1 MDVSSYRQ
9 VRLLWS
15 VKDTANAL
23 GMSHWTVRF
32 YTRSGQLR
40 SVRIGRRVM
49 VDPDDVIRLIEA
61 GRTPETEV
69 NVRLVR
75 KVASQDGRVAI
86 HA

>member
-1 MDVSSYRQ
+1 MDSYRSI
-9 VRLLWS
+9 RLLWS

-23 GMSHWTVRF
+23 GVSHWTVRLHI
-32 YTRSGQLR
+32 RCGKLR

-49 VDPDDVIRLIEA
+49 VDPDDVLRLIEA
-61 GRTPETEV
+61 GRSPETEV

-75 KVASQDGRVAI
+75 KVANHDGRVPI

>member
-1 MDVSSYRQ
+1 MDVKNYSP

-32 YTRSGQLR
+32 YIRSGQLR
-40 SVRIGRRVM
+40 SVRIGKRVM
-49 VDPDDVIRLIEA
+49 VDPDDVLRLIEA
-61 GRTPETEV
+61 GRGPETEV

-75 KVASQDGRVAI
+75 KVAKQDGRIAV